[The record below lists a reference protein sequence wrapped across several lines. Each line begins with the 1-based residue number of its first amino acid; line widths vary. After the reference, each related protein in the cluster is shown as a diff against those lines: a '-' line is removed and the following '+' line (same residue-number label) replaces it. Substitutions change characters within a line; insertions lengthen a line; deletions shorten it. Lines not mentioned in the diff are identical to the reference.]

1 VTDDNTP
8 PEARRRSV
16 SQATQTSREAARLVR
31 SINDKLG
38 DWQAESIRLATA
50 AQRMRQSG
58 RPEPAIVGAIETL
71 IAVVE
76 GQQQAFVA
84 ELMQAP
90 ADVAAHSRVADT
102 RRALQMVVDRLRGA
116 LPK

>member
-1 VTDDNTP
+1 VTDDNAP
-8 PEARRRSV
+8 PEPRRRNF

-31 SINDKLG
+31 GINDKLG

-50 AQRMRQSG
+50 ADRMRQSG
-58 RPEPAIVGAIETL
+58 RQEPAIVAAIETL
-71 IAVVE
+71 MTAVE
-76 GQQQAFVA
+76 GQLQAFAA
-84 ELMQAP
+84 ELLQAP

-102 RRALQMVVDRLRGA
+102 RQALQMVVDRLRAA